1 CLVVAVPMFTEPEGY
16 TVYQAVEAM
25 GLGRFHILLF
35 IVMGSAN
42 VSDPL
47 KHTCAI
53 WMCVFLCVHMLCV
66 CVCVCIVLCVCVCVC
81 VSVGVCVCL
90 WVWCC
95 VLLCVVVVCVCLG
108 VCVCVYLCVCVCVC
122 VFFLMIHLPTRA
134 TLDPYM
140 TLFS

>member
-16 TVYQAVEAM
+16 TVEQAVEAM

-66 CVCVCIVLCVCVCVC
+66 CVCVEKESKSCVWKRGVVVVCVCVCVC
-81 VSVGVCVCL
+81 VRVCAR
-90 WVWCC
+90 
-95 VLLCVVVVCVCLG
+95 
-108 VCVCVYLCVCVCVC
+108 VCVCVRACVCVSVCGACVC
-122 VFFLMIHLPTRA
+122 
-134 TLDPYM
+134 
-140 TLFS
+140 